1 MIKKPCRQCQGIW
14 MFCLGN
20 GNLLKNFKQGNGV
33 ILFLVKKMENELDK
47 TRWETKISLS
57 FYLKK
62 KENNLY

>member
-1 MIKKPCRQCQGIW
+1 